1 MSEGLVFMSEINSL
15 FISESISLSK
25 IYPMKNIF
33 IVLASLF
40 LTLNGFS
47 QKKFLASGDIFG
59 RRVFIKNNGQFD
71 KILPNQT
78 KTSYAYVN
86 GD

>member
-1 MSEGLVFMSEINSL
+1 
-15 FISESISLSK
+15 
-25 IYPMKNIF
+25 MKNVF

-40 LTLNGFS
+40 LTINGLS

-86 GD
+86 GDEQVYFHNEGVSYLLQKQFHFH